1 MDGRHWRPSPLCIP
15 PRGRA
20 LPRTPSLKNFDWW
33 GGCAAGVP
41 FAGKRKRTFFRNF
54 FRVLSVLFNG
64 ALLGK
69 GFQIFIFPEARK
81 APGISPGAFLVSC
94 ECPASGFSKAL
105 FSGAGPLLRTGPSPW
120 GESGGRTLRHI
131 SRITVA
137 PRTFLFVRGERAGRP
152 LVFEEGWGSGRGGER
167 PSSEG
172 SPSPIPYPFPCP
184 TRRIRLP

>member
-1 MDGRHWRPSPLCIP
+1 MGRGEGTFLKKSFLLPSPHPSPHLPKTFVTGIRRGVVCRAGPDEETLMSAGAHELSAGDCCAASFP
-15 PRGRA
+15 PELLSCSLPPSKFLLEGVQGRALFSKSA

-81 APGISPGAFLVSC
+81 APGISPGAFLVS
-94 ECPASGFSKAL
+94 
-105 FSGAGPLLRTGPSPW
+105 
-120 GESGGRTLRHI
+120 
-131 SRITVA
+131 
-137 PRTFLFVRGERAGRP
+137 
-152 LVFEEGWGSGRGGER
+152 
-167 PSSEG
+167 
-172 SPSPIPYPFPCP
+172 
-184 TRRIRLP
+184 